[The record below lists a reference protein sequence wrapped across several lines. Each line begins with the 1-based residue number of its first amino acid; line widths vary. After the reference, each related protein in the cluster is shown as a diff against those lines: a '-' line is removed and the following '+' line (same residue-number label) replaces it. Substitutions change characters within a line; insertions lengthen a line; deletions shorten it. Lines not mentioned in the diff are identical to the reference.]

1 MRSSMG
7 ITYHLIMG
15 DHSYVEHQGG
25 FLSYRSLQHD
35 AARCHLEM
43 ESKYGKKCYRSTVC
57 TAALNRHNPWFSSEP
72 RGGGGH
78 GLMLGVGLDS
88 EVRVKA
94 GDGGKEP
101 KSGMA
106 W

>member
-1 MRSSMG
+1 MG